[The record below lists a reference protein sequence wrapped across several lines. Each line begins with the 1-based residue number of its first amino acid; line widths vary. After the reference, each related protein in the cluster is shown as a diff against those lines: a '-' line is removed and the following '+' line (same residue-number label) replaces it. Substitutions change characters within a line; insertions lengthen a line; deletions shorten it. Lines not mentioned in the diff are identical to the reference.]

1 MKKLIKLMLLAV
13 VILMTTTGCSTSTK
27 SPEKLLTKPNY
38 DEEKALLNSGISKVL
53 YQNVN
58 LIFPEN
64 LKESGKINYVDL
76 DEDGKNE
83 IVAFQK
89 KEKINSDSKV
99 GFLILR
105 EDKESYSFLEE
116 GVVLEKGDKI
126 EYGGFY
132 DLDGDGSKE
141 IIMQYKDQNDVSR
154 LKVYS
159 FKDNKVSLKYQLD
172 EIFTEGNVIPKLDL
186 KPNNNVDIPVYM
198 DNIDSK
204 KIKISYI
211 DDDNNIDMIVLGYN
225 SSNRKLKVSLVQ
237 FTSENAVVKDV
248 KTIDDINGI
257 SEAYITIGN
266 ISKNEKGILLDL
278 PIGKD
283 GVVGTEVMYI
293 KDGKFVNVAS
303 CKDEQMKKAY
313 YVPVGDINKDN
324 IIDIPSISANSS
336 SFIDKS
342 YAYITYYQW
351 SGSSDNNFMHIKGQ
365 SYYNYQY
372 NFKFDIP
379 KLMYNSLY
387 TEQKYEGEKIQI
399 EFKATNIRTGT
410 LETAF
415 TVVVKPKNGSIDDK
429 QSLGN
434 TKDAVRI
441 LDNEDYSYDLIINS
455 KRILKDYSVKEDELK
470 KSFSNVYE

>member
-13 VILMTTTGCSTSTK
+13 VLLLTTTGCSTSTK

-58 LIFPEN
+58 LVFPEN

-105 EDKESYSFLEE
+105 EDKESYSFLED

-132 DLDGDGSKE
+132 DLDGDGNKE
-141 IIMQYKDQNDVSR
+141 IIMQYKDPDNISR
-154 LKVYS
+154 LKVYA
-159 FKDNKVSLKYQLD
+159 FKDNKISLKYQLD
-172 EIFTEGNVIPKLDL
+172 EIFADGNIIPKLDL
-186 KPNNNVDIPVYM
+186 SPNNTDSATSSAGDI
-198 DNIDSK
+198 DNK

-211 DDDNNIDMIVLGYN
+211 NDDNNMDMVVLGYN
-225 SSNRKLKVSLVQ
+225 SSNRVLKISLVQ
-237 FTSENAVVKDV
+237 FTSERAIVKDV
-248 KTIDDINGI
+248 KTIDDVNGI

-266 ISKNEKGILLDL
+266 ISKYEKGIILDI

-283 GVVGTEVMYI
+283 GAVGTEVMYV
-293 KDGKFVNVAS
+293 KDDKFVTVAN
-303 CKDEQMKKAY
+303 CKDENMKKAY
-313 YVPVGDINKDN
+313 YVPVGDMNKDN
-324 IIDIPSISANSS
+324 IIDIPSIPANRS
-336 SFIDKS
+336 SFIDKA

-351 SGSSDNNFMHIKGQ
+351 NGNLDENNMEIIGQ

-372 NFKFDIP
+372 NFRFSVP
-379 KLMYNSLY
+379 KEMQNLLY
-387 TEQKYEGEKIQI
+387 TEQKYEGEKIQL
-399 EFKATNIRTGT
+399 EFKATNVKTGT
-410 LETAF
+410 LETVF
-415 TVVVKPKNGSIDDK
+415 TVVGKPKSGTIEDK
-429 QSLGN
+429 KGLTNS
-434 TKDAVRI
+434 KDVVQV
-441 LDNEDYSYDLIINS
+441 LENEDYTYDIIINNR
-455 KRILKDYSVKEDELK
+455 KILKDYGVEENKLKE
-470 KSFSNVYE
+470 SFSNTYE

>member
-13 VILMTTTGCSTSTK
+13 VLLLTTTGCSTSTK

-58 LIFPEN
+58 LVFPEN

-105 EDKESYSFLEE
+105 EDKESYSFLED

-132 DLDGDGSKE
+132 DLDGDGNKE
-141 IIMQYKDQNDVSR
+141 IIMQYKDPDNISR
-154 LKVYS
+154 LKVYA
-159 FKDNKVSLKYQLD
+159 FKDNKISLKYQLD
-172 EIFTEGNVIPKLDL
+172 EIFADGNIIPKLDL
-186 KPNNNVDIPVYM
+186 SPNNTDSATSSAGDI
-198 DNIDSK
+198 DNK

-211 DDDNNIDMIVLGYN
+211 NDDNNMDMVVLGYN
-225 SSNRKLKVSLVQ
+225 SSNRVLKISLVQ
-237 FTSENAVVKDV
+237 FTSERAIVKDV
-248 KTIDDINGI
+248 KTIDDVNGI

-266 ISKNEKGILLDL
+266 ISKYEKGIILDI

-283 GVVGTEVMYI
+283 GAVGTEVMYV
-293 KDGKFVNVAS
+293 KDDKFVTVAN
-303 CKDEQMKKAY
+303 CKDENMKKAY
-313 YVPVGDINKDN
+313 YVPVGDMNKDN
-324 IIDIPSISANSS
+324 IIDIPSIPANRS
-336 SFIDKS
+336 SFIDKA

-351 SGSSDNNFMHIKGQ
+351 NGNLDENNMEIIGQ

-372 NFKFDIP
+372 NFRFSVP
-379 KLMYNSLY
+379 KEMQNLIY
-387 TEQKYEGEKIQI
+387 TEQKYEGEKIQL
-399 EFKATNIRTGT
+399 EFKATNVKITTTISIT
-410 LETAF
+410 L
-415 TVVVKPKNGSIDDK
+415 
-429 QSLGN
+429 
-434 TKDAVRI
+434 
-441 LDNEDYSYDLIINS
+441 DLV
-455 KRILKDYSVKEDELK
+455 YLK
-470 KSFSNVYE
+470 KCKI